1 MRTIAIIN
9 QKGGVGKTT
18 TAVNLGA
25 AMATLDRRVLLVD
38 LDPQAHLT
46 LHLGLELGPDSP
58 SICSVLLDG
67 TPVQKAHV
75 QHAQNLAVLGSNIDL
90 AATEV
95 ELVSVVG
102 REVLLRDA
110 FEPVQDRFDLCLI
123 DCPPSLGVLTLNAL
137 AAADE
142 VIIPL
147 QAHFLALQGL
157 SKLLQTV
164 ALVKRRINPKLVV
177 TGVLLCM
184 HETSTRLSAE
194 VVADLRGFLHKARQE
209 DVPWSNATIFRT
221 VIRRNVRLAESPSY
235 GRTISDYAPK
245 CPGAADY
252 AALAR
257 ELLDLPPATPEV
269 PPSTPTSAIA
279 PADSDK
285 NPSQPPRVGLPNDPA
300 HATDPESPPT
310 PAQPPSPRPATVA
323 DALVSR

>member
-25 AMATLDRRVLLVD
+25 ALATLGRRVLLVD

-67 TPVQKAHV
+67 TTVQQAQV
-75 QHAQNLAVLGSNIDL
+75 QHTRNLAVLGSNIDL

-110 FEPVQDRFDLCLI
+110 FEPVQDHFDLCLI
-123 DCPPSLGVLTLNAL
+123 DCAPSLGILTLNAL

-157 SKLLQTV
+157 GKLLETV
-164 ALVKRRINPKLVV
+164 ALVKRRINPRLVV
-177 TGVLLCM
+177 KGVLLCM

-194 VVADLRGFLHKARQE
+194 VVADLRGFLHNARKE
-209 DVPWSNATIFRT
+209 DVPWSNATILNT

-235 GRTISDYAPK
+235 GQTISDYAPK

-257 ELLDLPPATPEV
+257 ELLDLPPTIPAA
-269 PPSTPTSAIA
+269 PPSKPTSATA
-279 PADSDK
+279 PADD
-285 NPSQPPRVGLPNDPA
+285 PSPPTRVSLPDDPPA
-300 HATDPESPPT
+300 APEPESPPPT
-310 PAQPPSPRPATVA
+310 AQPSSPRPATVA